1 MQKRWRRKDKEEGR
15 TRMRGKGR
23 VRFNES
29 RHMKAPKFL
38 FCPLYFED

>member
-1 MQKRWRRKDKEEGR
+1 MQKRLRRKEDKEERR

-29 RHMKAPKFL
+29 RQMKM
-38 FCPLYFED
+38 